1 MIGGKPPASPRG
13 TEHDELTALAKR
25 FESSPEAFGTVET
38 LHDLDSY
45 ARERLGRRISEAI
58 EKALKVRHCRP

>member
-1 MIGGKPPASPRG
+1 MTSSLRSPSVLRV
-13 TEHDELTALAKR
+13 R
-25 FESSPEAFGTVET
+25 GTVET

-58 EKALKVRHCRP
+58 EKALNV